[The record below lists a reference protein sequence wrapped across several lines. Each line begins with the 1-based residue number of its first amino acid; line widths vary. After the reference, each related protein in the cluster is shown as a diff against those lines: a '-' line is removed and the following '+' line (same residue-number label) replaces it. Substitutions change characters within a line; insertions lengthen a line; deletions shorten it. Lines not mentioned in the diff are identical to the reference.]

1 MAGSKWRTTRVVVWP
16 PRTAPL
22 FPEDHQQAVTAL
34 ATMMHQWWQRHANTV
49 EHQCQPLPADR

>member
-1 MAGSKWRTTRVVVWP
+1 MVGSKRRTTPVVVRP

-22 FPEDHQQAVTAL
+22 SLEDHQQAVTAL
-34 ATMMHQWWQRHANTV
+34 ATMMHQWWQRHANTA